1 MHLHY
6 VTQEYIY
13 IYIYIY
19 MYIDQ
24 TCDRTIMGM
33 ALWAMQNYVHNL
45 VQSHEL
51 QTAIKLMSL
60 EMN

>member
-1 MHLHY
+1 
-6 VTQEYIY
+6 
-13 IYIYIY
+13 